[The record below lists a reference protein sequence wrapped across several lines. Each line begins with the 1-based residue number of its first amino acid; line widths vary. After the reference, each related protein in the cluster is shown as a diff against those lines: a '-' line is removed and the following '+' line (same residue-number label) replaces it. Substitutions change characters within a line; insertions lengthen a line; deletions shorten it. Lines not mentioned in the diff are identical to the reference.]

1 MVVMR
6 MLMLFFKD
14 VEETLFQRRDIKGKK
29 ALIGLTF
36 LGCLIEHS
44 ENKIISQ
51 SGLFENEVKSNL
63 VFEIRDNF
71 IFGMFYW
78 NVHRVLQS
86 SI

>member
-1 MVVMR
+1 MV
-6 MLMLFFKD
+6 LFKD
-14 VEETLFQRRDIKGKK
+14 VEEILFQRRDTKGKK
-29 ALIGLTF
+29 ALFGLTF
-36 LGCLIEHS
+36 LGRLIENS

-63 VFEIRDNF
+63 IFEICNNF

-78 NVHRVLQS
+78 NVLRVLQS

>member
-1 MVVMR
+1 M
-6 MLMLFFKD
+6 
-14 VEETLFQRRDIKGKK
+14 EEILFQRSDIKGKK

-51 SGLFENEVKSNL
+51 SGLFKNEVKSNL
-63 VFEIRDNF
+63 VFEIRNKF

-78 NVHRVLQS
+78 NVPRALQS

>member
-1 MVVMR
+1 M
-6 MLMLFFKD
+6 
-14 VEETLFQRRDIKGKK
+14 EEILFQRRGIKGKK

-51 SGLFENEVKSNL
+51 SRLFENEVKSNL
-63 VFEIRDNF
+63 VFEIHNSF
-71 IFGMFYW
+71 ILGMFYW
-78 NVHRVLQS
+78 NVPRVLQS